1 MLIKTGL
8 VKYKDREDIMCM
20 YGVMDDG
27 KQYYFLDASDQNTL
41 SNGNRIASTALIEA
55 VDPMVRASNIGVID
69 EDGKE
74 IIAFNN
80 KAIKLISDGI
90 LLVESSVP
98 TTASV
103 VEANKEKSNPEAA
116 ARLVSTSAQIKEK
129 MNQKMGTNGRY
140 VFNDQFSEATLYDED
155 GNNLVNDEYFS
166 FIGVSDGKLYLSK
179 NTVDSP
185 ISVYSISKKDE
196 SNPIDIGQVE
206 VSKQAIENALDVEK
220 TGEKSSLES
229 LGDDSSSQ
237 TADEELNVDSENN
250 DNLEVGEE
258 ITDNVVDESTESKNN
273 TLEEEDDAVASEI
286 KLENESQEKEI
297 DENQSLKDVKSQD
310 VVEDDDSNFLST
322 TLETSDEDNNG
333 ELSKEEEKL
342 VDSFDDN
349 LNIQSDFDDD
359 NSYDDIDDS
368 EIDYDDTNIN
378 FNDIKVDSIYNNF
391 EDSMYDTHE
400 ATDTESIMDDLAKSM
415 SGLLKQNR
423 SLKESLAN
431 CEKKM
436 SVYQHRIRVL
446 EQKNATLS
454 NKFHKLESSIK
465 SLEEKVRSQ
474 SQIIDS
480 QSRELK
486 SLRPQGNLY
495 KLLEDAHTILE
506 EDNY

>member
-8 VKYKDREDIMCM
+8 VKYKDREDIMCT

-27 KQYYFLDASDQNTL
+27 KQYYFLDASDHNTL

-129 MNQKMGTNGRY
+129 MNKKMGTNGRY

-155 GNNLVNDEYFS
+155 GNNLVNGEYFS

-179 NTVDSP
+179 NVVDSP
-185 ISVYSISKKDE
+185 ISVYSISKKDA

-229 LGDDSSSQ
+229 LGDDSSLQ
-237 TADEELNVDSENN
+237 TADNELDFDSKNN
-250 DNLEVGEE
+250 DNIEAGVEAD
-258 ITDNVVDESTESKNN
+258 DNIIDKSPESKNKIDEN
-273 TLEEEDDAVASEI
+273 DDIVPSEI
-286 KLENESQEKEI
+286 KVESEPQEKES
-297 DENQSLKDVKSQD
+297 EETQPLEDVKSQD

-333 ELSKEEEKL
+333 ELSKEEDKL
-342 VDSFDDN
+342 VDSFDDS

-359 NSYDDIDDS
+359 NLYDDIDDS

-378 FNDIKVDSIYNNF
+378 FNDIKVDSIYNNL